1 MIKKLFSILKNY
13 DTIME
18 MIDYYEENHTMP
30 RKKKQYSVRN
40 TPKSQLEA
48 IEKLRKE

>member
-1 MIKKLFSILKNY
+1 MILKNY

-18 MIDYYEENHTMP
+18 MVGYYEKNCSLP
-30 RKKKQYSVRN
+30 SPKKQYSVRN

-48 IEKLRKE
+48 IKKLRQE